1 MMKNVDLTQILAEFN
16 DEKRRALDL
25 GICVECQKPAT
36 FYSEAGRREYQISGL
51 CEPCFDKITDDDFP
65 DSERVNE

>member
-1 MMKNVDLTQILAEFN
+1 MAKSIDLSHLLAQFKAEAS
-16 DEKRRALDL
+16 RAINM

-36 FYSEAGRREYQISGL
+36 FYSEAGPREYQISGL